1 MIIYTTQALSVAD
14 LVILMENGRVT
25 YCGAPSGLK
34 SSFLVDDL
42 LNHEERL
49 HRSQPSVTTIS
60 SSSTTIS
67 NSGPPEEGKCNLY
80 LFSFTK

>member
-1 MIIYTTQALSVAD
+1 MQALSVAD

-25 YCGAPSGLK
+25 YCGAPSGLN

-42 LNHEERL
+42 LNHEEGL
-49 HRSQPSVTTIS
+49 HRSQRSMTTIS
-60 SSSTTIS
+60 SSSTMIS
-67 NSGPPEEGKCNLY
+67 SSEPPEEGTCNLY